1 LPYSQSR
8 LQALAQVLPC
18 VETICIVD
26 LNKNLSYWQGRERKE
41 SKERSLPRDFRDVLG
56 PSETIFE
63 DVDKEMEEENVVL
76 EEGEKEKEEGLR
88 LSITNDRR
96 EEEEEE
102 EEERGGGGSFIQS

>member
-1 LPYSQSR
+1 M
-8 LQALAQVLPC
+8 
-18 VETICIVD
+18 ETICIVD

-41 SKERSLPRDFRDVLG
+41 SKERSLPRDFRYVLG
-56 PSETIFE
+56 SSETIFE

-96 EEEEEE
+96 EEEDKE